1 MTALMRVEVVSA
13 EKSLYDGDAVMV
25 VAPGVAG
32 ELGILPRHSPLLT
45 AIKPGVLK
53 INLPDGGEELL
64 YVSGGI
70 LEVQPEKITILAD
83 IAERGEDLDEK
94 RAEESRRAAQS
105 DYCIRRDG
113 AGLCQSAPS
122 GTCASGGAT
131 AGSKLRRLRKKA
143 R

>member
-13 EKSLYDGDAVMV
+13 EKSLYDGEAVMV

-32 ELGILPRHSPLLT
+32 ELGILPRHAPLLT

-105 DYCIRRDG
+105 DI
-113 AGLCQSAPS
+113 
-122 GTCASGGAT
+122 ASGAT
-131 AGSKLRRLRKKA
+131 GLDYAKAQAELAQAAAQLQAIRRLRKKA